1 MKQCRGN
8 VFETNSSSVHA
19 ISISKDGLEPSKLY
33 VDKNDKITVELGS
46 FDCNGE
52 LTTQDEK
59 LSYLM
64 TCMYYIY
71 PNISD
76 KNSYVYWYEQVKD
89 IICEYAD
96 AEDIVL
102 TNIYDAYIDHQSIP
116 YNIGDLII
124 NIYDED
130 SIINFIFNK
139 YVTLKMYRD

>member
-1 MKQCRGN
+1 MKQIRDN

-46 FDCNGE
+46 FGCNGE
-52 LTTQDEK
+52 LTTQNEK

-71 PNISD
+71 PDIPD
-76 KNSYVYWYEQVKD
+76 KNSRVYPYEGIKNVICKYANADD
-89 IICEYAD
+89 II
-96 AEDIVL
+96 L
-102 TNIYDAYIDHQSIP
+102 TNINDAYIDHQSVP
-116 YNIGDLII
+116 YDTGDLII

-139 YVTLKMYRD
+139 YITVKMYKD